1 MLEQHEI
8 ACYRGLL
15 RDVQNV
21 DSLCEDQVQD
31 VIETMYGYASVGH
44 ITADMHQELCKILA
58 ERITPTEYLG

>member
-15 RDVQNV
+15 RDVQSV
-21 DSLCEDQVQD
+21 DSCDDDQIQD
-31 VIETMYGYASVGH
+31 LIETMYGYAEIGH

-58 ERITPTEYLG
+58 DRTTPSEFA